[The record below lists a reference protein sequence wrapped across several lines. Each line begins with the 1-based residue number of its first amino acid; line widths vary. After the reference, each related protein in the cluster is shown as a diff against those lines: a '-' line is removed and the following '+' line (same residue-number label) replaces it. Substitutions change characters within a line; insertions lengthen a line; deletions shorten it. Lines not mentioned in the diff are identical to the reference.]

1 MLSAERKGGDGVPGG
16 PTVTG
21 RVAALLAAFDTEHG
35 ALTLSELS
43 RRTALPLTTTHRLA
57 GELSRHGM
65 LERDEL
71 GRYRIGL
78 RLWEIAATAARA
90 VDLREAAL
98 PFLQDRCASTR
109 ENVQLAVLDGR
120 EAVYLERLSRPGAVH
135 VVTRVGSRLPV
146 HATGV
151 GLVLLAHAPVE
162 VQDHVLT
169 GELIRLT
176 RYTVTDPRRLRRI
189 LADVRRDGYVVSARQ
204 VTLDAV
210 SVAAPI
216 FGPEQ
221 TVVASVSLVVPA
233 DEARPLA
240 LAPVVQASARGISRA
255 LGGPSPSSRLSG

>member
-1 MLSAERKGGDGVPGG
+1 MLSAERKGGDGMPGGG
-16 PTVTG
+16 PTVTA
-21 RVAALLAAFDTEHG
+21 RVATMLAAFDTEHG

-43 RRTALPLTTTHRLA
+43 RRTDLPLTTAHRLA

-90 VDLREAAL
+90 VDLRETAL
-98 PFLQDRCASTR
+98 PFLQDLCTTTR
-109 ENVQLAVLDGR
+109 ENVQLAVLDGC

-151 GLVLLAHAPVE
+151 GLVLLAHAPIE
-162 VQDHVLT
+162 VQDEVLAGRLT
-169 GELIRLT
+169 RLT

-189 LADVRRDGYVVSARQ
+189 LADVRRDGYVVSDRQ
-204 VTLDAV
+204 VETISV
-210 SVAAPI
+210 SVAAPVRDRA
-216 FGPEQ
+216 GR
-221 TVVASVSLVVPA
+221 VVAAVSVVVA
-233 DEARPLA
+233 AARVPPRA
-240 LAPVVQASARGISRA
+240 FVAPVRSAADAISRQLPIMPVYA
-255 LGGPSPSSRLSG
+255 